1 MKKLYIAPE
10 TLVLAIAEDD
20 VIRTSLTKNQSNDPS
35 DIGPSV
41 GYGDNGWY

>member
-35 DIGPSV
+35 DIGPQKPYNDPS
-41 GYGDNGWY
+41 WY